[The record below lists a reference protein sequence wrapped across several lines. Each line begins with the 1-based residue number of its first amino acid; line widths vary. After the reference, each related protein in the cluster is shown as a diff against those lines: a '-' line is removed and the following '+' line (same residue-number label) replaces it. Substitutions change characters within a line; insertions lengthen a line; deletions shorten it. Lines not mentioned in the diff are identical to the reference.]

1 MIINCYGNENSTNIL
16 IQMVDDH
23 DLEVIESEVATIEA
37 VTTDYYLIT
46 VKVNN
51 WNHDLSP
58 WKADAVFGNEDFTGG
73 ASETLQK
80 ILELCS
86 DKSKHYYIGGY
97 SLSGLFAL
105 WVAYQTD
112 VFEGVAAASPSVWFP
127 GFIEYMRD
135 THIKCNKVYL
145 SLGDKESKTRN
156 PIMATV
162 ADKIREAY
170 NILKASGV
178 DSILEWNQGNH
189 FKEPGIRT
197 GKAFAWLLRN
207 IFMEDI

>member
-23 DLEVIESEVATIEA
+23 DLDVIESEVAAIESA
-37 VTTDYYLIT
+37 TTDFCLIT

-112 VFEGVAAASPSVWFP
+112 IFEGVAAASPSVWFQD
-127 GFIEYMRD
+127 FIEYMRE
-135 THIKCNKVYL
+135 THINCNKVYL

-170 NILKASGV
+170 TILKASGV
-178 DSILEWNQGNH
+178 NTILEWNQGNH
-189 FKEPGIRT
+189 FKEAGIRT

>member
-23 DLEVIESEVATIEA
+23 DLEVIESEVATIESA
-37 VTTDYYLIT
+37 TTDFYLIT

-58 WKADAVFGNEDFTGG
+58 WKADAVFGNDDFTGG
-73 ASETLQK
+73 ASDTLQV

-112 VFEGVAAASPSVWFP
+112 IFEGVAAASPSIWFP
-127 GFIEYMRD
+127 SFVEYMRE
-135 THIKCNKVYL
+135 THINCNKVYL

-170 NILKASGV
+170 TILKASGV
-178 DSILEWNQGNH
+178 NTILEWNQGNH
-189 FKEPGIRT
+189 FKEAGIRT

>member
-1 MIINCYGNENSTNIL
+1 MIINYYGNENSTNIL
-16 IQMVDDH
+16 LQMVDDH
-23 DLEVIESEVATIEA
+23 DLEVIESEVTTIES
-37 VTTDYYLIT
+37 VITDFCLIT

-58 WKADAVFGNEDFTGG
+58 WKADAVFGNEDFAGG
-73 ASETLQK
+73 ASETLQE
-80 ILELCS
+80 ILKLCQ

-105 WVAYQTD
+105 WAAYQTD
-112 VFEGVAAASPSVWFP
+112 IFEGVAAASPSVWFP

-170 NILKASGV
+170 NILKATGV

-197 GKAFAWLLRN
+197 GKAFSWLLKN

>member
-23 DLEVIESEVATIEA
+23 DLEVIESEVATIES
-37 VTTDYYLIT
+37 VITDFCLIT

-58 WKADAVFGNEDFTGG
+58 WKADAVFGNEDFAGG
-73 ASETLQK
+73 ASETLQE
-80 ILELCS
+80 ILKLCQ

-112 VFEGVAAASPSVWFP
+112 IFEGVAAASPSVWFQD
-127 GFIEYMRD
+127 FIEYMRD
-135 THIKCNKVYL
+135 THINCNKVYL

-170 NILKASGV
+170 TILKASGV
-178 DSILEWNQGNH
+178 NTILEWNQGNH
-189 FKEPGIRT
+189 FKEAGIRT
-197 GKAFAWLLRN
+197 GKAFSWLLKN

>member
-1 MIINCYGNENSTNIL
+1 MIKNYYGNKNSSNIL

-23 DLEVIESEVATIEA
+23 DLDVIESEVATIESA
-37 VTTDYYLIT
+37 TTDFYLIT

-58 WKADAVFGNEDFTGG
+58 WNADAVFENDDFTGG
-73 ASETLQK
+73 ASETLQE

-112 VFEGVAAASPSVWFP
+112 IFEGVAAASPSIWFS

-135 THIKCNKVYL
+135 THINCNKVYL

-162 ADKIREAY
+162 SDKITEAH
-170 NILKASGV
+170 NILKDADIDTV
-178 DSILEWNQGNH
+178 LEWNQGNH

-197 GKAFAWLLRN
+197 GKAFAWLLRV
-207 IFMEDI
+207 